1 MPLGSGVTPMV
12 PVLESHEVIVPLKYG
27 VALSGLPM
35 IEIIRPTGVNEGLLD
50 GGLPFRY
57 WFMIWKNPSEH
68 VTGKIGV
75 PSLVKF
81 WMTPFQSCSRIPELT
96 WKRQRSISAY
106 FRSVSLESCVITR
119 SPRSEEH
126 TSELQSPMYL

>member
-1 MPLGSGVTPMV
+1 
-12 PVLESHEVIVPLKYG
+12 
-27 VALSGLPM
+27 
-35 IEIIRPTGVNEGLLD
+35 
-50 GGLPFRY
+50 
-57 WFMIWKNPSEH
+57 MIWKNPSEH

-106 FRSVSLESCVITR
+106 FRSVSLASCVITR
-119 SPRSEEH
+119 SPLPNVKRTLLRGERECLAGVGHRRVGDAADDVGHGVWVKNRRNYGNGCSLKCSWRPLPGSAYLLGRSA
-126 TSELQSPMYL
+126 S